1 MRRLSAFLLLAWTL
15 AASQLAGAQASP
27 ELRQR
32 FVRDQTLL
40 GLTTY
45 GPALAVATSDDAVS
59 FVAAYLVMSGGMFFA
74 AGEVTRHVP
83 ITEGRQLLA
92 TGLSVRG
99 AGQAVAI
106 ASQSGA
112 GIRERAAALLVGGL
126 GGTAAGLVLGT
137 GASGGQAAATLF
149 GHDLAFASAMALTVT
164 TDRDLFDTKGGSEA
178 TAAAVWAASGWL
190 GAGLGRAW
198 AATTPA
204 QVTVGDVQTLWLGAT
219 IGVTAGATAVAN
231 GSPEPQTAALAMM
244 GGALL
249 GSVGANYALARRFDL
264 TRGEANLVTLG
275 SGAGALMGLGVGL
288 LAQEEGSR
296 DGATSLA
303 AATAG
308 AAVGALMTARFLEPT
323 RDVGRVGALDRLR
336 LDPLAAV
343 AAATGRPGRHAL
355 LSYTF

>member
-137 GASGGQAAATLF
+137 GAS
-149 GHDLAFASAMALTVT
+149 SAGP
-164 TDRDLFDTKGGSEA
+164 RPGSCSA
-178 TAAAVWAASGWL
+178 P
-190 GAGLGRAW
+190 GRRA
-198 AATTPA
+198 
-204 QVTVGDVQTLWLGAT
+204 
-219 IGVTAGATAVAN
+219 
-231 GSPEPQTAALAMM
+231 
-244 GGALL
+244 
-249 GSVGANYALARRFDL
+249 
-264 TRGEANLVTLG
+264 
-275 SGAGALMGLGVGL
+275 
-288 LAQEEGSR
+288 
-296 DGATSLA
+296 
-303 AATAG
+303 
-308 AAVGALMTARFLEPT
+308 
-323 RDVGRVGALDRLR
+323 
-336 LDPLAAV
+336 
-343 AAATGRPGRHAL
+343 GRPRRRSSGTIS
-355 LSYTF
+355 LSPRRWH